1 VFLPVI
7 GANIGFFAISWTFS
21 TLFLEKSTLKM
32 QEWPRNAEKRPFDL
46 HLRCKDNQ
54 FCGLADDFDNVVD
67 AE

>member
-1 VFLPVI
+1 
-7 GANIGFFAISWTFS
+7 
-21 TLFLEKSTLKM
+21 LEKSTLKM